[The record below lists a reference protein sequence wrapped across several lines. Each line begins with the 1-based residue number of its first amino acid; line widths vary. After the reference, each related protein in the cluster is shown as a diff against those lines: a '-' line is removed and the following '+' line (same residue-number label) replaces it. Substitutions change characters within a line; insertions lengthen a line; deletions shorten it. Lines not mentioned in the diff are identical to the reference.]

1 MSVRCAYSLFLLR
14 LVIDD
19 AVADFL
25 NIRKIPLQRFEYPSQ
40 GDSTLEQEAAAV
52 RDEMRQVILKDRDLH
67 DRGIKAFVSSIR
79 SYSKHEA
86 SYLFRLQDLDL
97 VGLAQ
102 SFALLR
108 MPKVAELK
116 GKEKEIRERWEDV
129 EVDWDSYAYAD
140 KVREKQRKAELK
152 VQQEKRL
159 EQESRKRALAESNA
173 ASAVD

>member
-67 DRGIKAFVSSIR
+67 DRVRLLLLSIPAQLTSR
-79 SYSKHEA
+79 HRAGHQS
-86 SYLFRLQDLDL
+86 FRLVHPLLLETRSL
-97 VGLAQ
+97 VPLPA
-102 SFALLR
+102 AR
-108 MPKVAELK
+108 P
-116 GKEKEIRERWEDV
+116 RPRWTRAIV
-129 EVDWDSYAYAD
+129 C
-140 KVREKQRKAELK
+140 
-152 VQQEKRL
+152 
-159 EQESRKRALAESNA
+159 ALAHAEGGG
-173 ASAVD
+173 VEGQGEGD